1 MNPADD
7 WARWGDDWQHQ
18 PTVDVDRLRDRV
30 RRKQRQMRA
39 MLAFE
44 ACAALFAT
52 AQVLRLLLDPG
63 LALRW
68 KVWAG
73 LALLLLSASAYL
85 SVRVRRGTWRAAADG
100 VPGLLRLTARRAR
113 AGIRLAWL
121 NIAGIPV
128 LLAFTLPVAAPWL
141 APSRWRRDPALEHLL
156 GVQVGINGAL
166 ILAALAFFAL
176 YIRRQRRRLRRVEAL
191 LREYDD

>member
-1 MNPADD
+1 
-7 WARWGDDWQHQ
+7 
-18 PTVDVDRLRDRV
+18 
-30 RRKQRQMRA
+30 
-39 MLAFE
+39 
-44 ACAALFAT
+44 
-52 AQVLRLLLDPG
+52 
-63 LALRW
+63 
-68 KVWAG
+68 
-73 LALLLLSASAYL
+73 
-85 SVRVRRGTWRAAADG
+85 VRVRRGTWRAAADG